1 MPHGM
6 FSESAICTD
15 KNTMTINHKGTRK
28 EEAMAYPNLRA
39 EMARNNI
46 SQDNIK
52 EDIAEM
58 VVVKLMT
65 IGDKNAALLE
75 QERQKGE

>member
-1 MPHGM
+1 
-6 FSESAICTD
+6 
-15 KNTMTINHKGTRK
+15 
-28 EEAMAYPNLRA
+28 MAYPNLRA